1 MDASRLLAVHEPRFI
16 NRELSWL
23 EFDARV
29 LALAQDASLPLL
41 ERIKFLAIFASNMD
55 EFFQIRVAGLQE
67 QVEARVVKTSP
78 DGLTP
83 AEQLDGIRLRAQELM
98 AAAASLFIVELVPA
112 LEKERI
118 RIVRSLEGLDP
129 SDLDFLDREFGERIF
144 PVLTPLSVDPAHPFP
159 YISDLSLNLAA
170 IVRDPTTT
178 VRRFARVKVPPL
190 LPRFSVLPDGERFV
204 PVEVVIA
211 SHLERLFPGME
222 IVSFHAF
229 RVTRDADVEVEED
242 EAEDL
247 LEAIQSV
254 LRRRRRGASPVR
266 LEVDETMSPEV
277 LELLRRELDLQESEV
292 YVLPGPLD
300 LAALMSLYS
309 LDRPD
314 LKQQPWTPVTQP
326 RLADADGTPDLFAVI
341 RDGDVLVHHPYDS
354 FTTSVEAFVG
364 QAARDRDVL
373 AIKQTLYRTSTQ
385 ESPIIRSLIRAAE
398 LGKQV
403 VALVELK
410 ARFDEEANISYAREL
425 EKAGVHVV
433 YGVVGLKTHAKV
445 SLVVRREAGGI
456 RRYAH
461 VGTGNYNPVTATLY
475 EDIGLL
481 TADPEIGADLT
492 DLFNLL
498 TGYSRQQ
505 HYRTVLV
512 APDFLRP
519 RIRELIQEQARE
531 GGRIVLKMNAL
542 VDPDVIEALYEAAQA
557 GARIDL
563 IVRGICCLRPGVP
576 GLSENIRVRSLVGR
590 YLEHSRIFRFGEG
603 EDAIH
608 YIGSADLMQRNL
620 DQRVEAVVPVPDPA
634 LCARLDQM
642 LVGEAVRQAMGALVE
657 RLVEREAGV
666 RQGDDAE
673 DVHQARVA
681 VRRLRS
687 VLRTFGDVLE
697 PEWATALRDELRWLG
712 RLLGDVRDAEVLRD
726 RLHAQAGWIAAEDR
740 PAVKRLI
747 RRLSARRDLARARL
761 IEQMTTDRYRSLV
774 DALDDGAREPA
785 LLPEVAAVPA
795 DVALRPGLQKL
806 WKHLDAAIED
816 VVTEGATDGAL
827 HVVRIRSKRVR
838 YAAEAVTPVFG
849 KPAR

>member
-1 MDASRLLAVHEPRFI
+1 MDASRVLAAHEPRFI

-98 AAAASLFIVELVPA
+98 ATAASLFTVELVPA
-112 LEKERI
+112 LEKEKI
-118 RIVRSLEGLDP
+118 RIVRALQGLDP

-144 PVLTPLSVDPAHPFP
+144 PVLTPLSVDPSHPFP

-170 IVRDPTTT
+170 IVRDPTTS

-190 LPRFSVLPDGERFV
+190 LPRFIVLPDGERFV
-204 PVEVVIA
+204 PLEVVIA

-292 YVLPGPLD
+292 YVLFGPLD

-326 RLADADGTPDLFAVI
+326 RLSDGQGTPDLFAVI

-364 QAARDRDVL
+364 QAARDKDVL

-385 ESPIIRSLIRAAE
+385 ESAIIRALIRAAE

-410 ARFDEEANISYAREL
+410 ARFDEEANITYAREL
-425 EKAGVHVV
+425 EKTGVHVV

-519 RIRELIQEQARE
+519 RIRELIREQARE
-531 GGRIVLKMNAL
+531 GGRIVLKLNAL

-563 IVRGICCLRPGVP
+563 IVRGICCLRPGVS
-576 GLSENIRVRSLVGR
+576 GLSENVRVRSLVGR

-603 EDAIH
+603 EDARH

-620 DQRVEAVVPVPDPA
+620 DHRVEAAVPVPDPA
-634 LCARLDQM
+634 LCARLDEM
-642 LVGEAVRQAMGALVE
+642 L
-657 RLVEREAGV
+657 
-666 RQGDDAE
+666 
-673 DVHQARVA
+673 
-681 VRRLRS
+681 
-687 VLRTFGDVLE
+687 DVL
-697 PEWATALRDELRWLG
+697 LRDDTLAWTLG
-712 RLLGDVRDAEVLRD
+712 RDGAWTKVPTERGVN
-726 RLHAQAGWIAAEDR
+726 AQQRFQEM
-740 PAVKRLI
+740 AVE
-747 RRLSARRDLARARL
+747 RARL
-761 IEQMTTDRYRSLV
+761 
-774 DALDDGAREPA
+774 A
-785 LLPEVAAVPA
+785 
-795 DVALRPGLQKL
+795 
-806 WKHLDAAIED
+806 
-816 VVTEGATDGAL
+816 
-827 HVVRIRSKRVR
+827 
-838 YAAEAVTPVFG
+838 
-849 KPAR
+849 